1 MLKAVSVVR
10 RLIPVGGGVRRLLG
24 LCHGCCLLTRS
35 WQVLFDGRV
44 SQDSRQWGRSVERW
58 LDARGKGPD
67 AFSPSDGR
75 IFLGTAMTKR
85 SGLIAL
91 LAAILAILVF
101 VTPIGPLPGFFIGG
115 QPTSVPQ
122 TWPNTA
128 KVDEILLKVPGILP
142 RVVVIWVVQVD
153 GALYVVG
160 NSASGWVERLGDGA
174 AVEMRLSGNTYAL
187 NATPV
192 TQDLERLLNAYKD
205 KYRPNYP
212 DIVAGFPALAEAGD
226 EFGVFRLVAR

>member
-1 MLKAVSVVR
+1 MLKAVSVVG

-24 LCHGCCLLTRS
+24 LCHGYCLLTRS

-44 SQDSRQWGRSVERW
+44 SQDSRQWDRSFDNW
-58 LDARGKGPD
+58 LDARGKGPY
-67 AFSPSDGR
+67 AFSPSDGK
-75 IFLGTAMTKR
+75 IFLGTAMTLR
-85 SGLIAL
+85 
-91 LAAILAILVF
+91 
-101 VTPIGPLPGFFIGG
+101 GG

-160 NSASGWVERLGDGA
+160 NNASGWAERLGDGA

-187 NATPV
+187 NARPV

-205 KYRPNYP
+205 KYRSNYP
-212 DIVAGFPALAEAGD
+212 DIVAGFPAFGEAGD
-226 EFGVFRLVAR
+226 QFGVFRLVAR

>member
-1 MLKAVSVVR
+1 
-10 RLIPVGGGVRRLLG
+10 
-24 LCHGCCLLTRS
+24 
-35 WQVLFDGRV
+35 
-44 SQDSRQWGRSVERW
+44 
-58 LDARGKGPD
+58 
-67 AFSPSDGR
+67 
-75 IFLGTAMTKR
+75 MTQR

-101 VTPIGPLPGFFIGG
+101 FTPIGPLPGFFIGG
-115 QPTSVPQ
+115 QPTPVPQ

-160 NSASGWVERLGDGA
+160 NSASGWVKRLGDGA
-174 AVEMRLSGNTYAL
+174 AVEMRLSGNTYAI

-212 DIVAGFPALAEAGD
+212 DIVAGLPALTESGD
-226 EFGVFRLVAR
+226 QFGVFRLVAR